1 MSEASAAS
9 AIMPPT
15 TFLRKGLEGV
25 EMLVKVGLPTWF
37 VSESH
42 AQWGRAK
49 VGRYD
54 VRSRVQFILWRL
66 PTATAHLSSYRR

>member
-1 MSEASAAS
+1 MSEALAAA